1 LFDADVLTEAGMDRC
16 GLLAALDGWIMKESF
31 AAQFETSHCG
41 GKMKAKKLTEKQMAE
56 KLEKLPGWAIKSG
69 NLHRS
74 FEFADFNEAFG
85 FMTRAALIAESMGHH
100 PDWSN
105 VWNKVDVK
113 LSTHSI
119 GGLSNL
125 DFQLATKM
133 QKLL

>member
-1 LFDADVLTEAGMDRC
+1 
-16 GLLAALDGWIMKESF
+16 
-31 AAQFETSHCG
+31 
-41 GKMKAKKLTEKQMAE
+41 MKAEKLTDKQIADE
-56 KLEKLPGWAIKSG
+56 LEKLPGWAIKGG
-69 NLHRS
+69 NLHHT
-74 FEFADFNEAFG
+74 FEFVDFNEAFG

-125 DFQLATKM
+125 DFQLAAKM
-133 QKLL
+133 QKLV